1 MHFLLRVAFSSSLI
15 LVSSICTSLSAQ
27 PRLIE
32 NVPSKFEIILNSKN
46 IKEFHDFISKEN
58 LQEVEA
64 KYESFI
70 SRFPNARWSINSI
83 KKISNNEM
91 IVRTKIQAEKLIEN
105 QKFSLEA
112 RQILKL
118 SLNNEKM
125 ISTSIIH
132 ESSILKTFN
141 TPLKVIVNSPKEV
154 LTGSRYNIDIILDN
168 PLGEDFL
175 SGGIMLIKKGALFNK
190 KNPYIDL
197 SPLGAGGLFKSIQAP
212 LNPGNQTIA
221 ALLVHSK
228 GIISITET
236 IKVVNNKKDLTI

>member
-1 MHFLLRVAFSSSLI
+1 MHFLLRVAFISSLI
-15 LVSSICTSLSAQ
+15 LVGATCPSLYAQ
-27 PRLIE
+27 PRFIE
-32 NVPSKFEIILNSKN
+32 NVPSKLELILNSKS
-46 IKEFHDFISKEN
+46 IKDFNNLISKES
-58 LQEVEA
+58 LKEIEA
-64 KYESFI
+64 KYENFL
-70 SRFPNARWSINSI
+70 SRFPNARWYINLVNE
-83 KKISNNEM
+83 ISSNAIIAE
-91 IVRTKIQAEKLIEN
+91 VKIQAEKLIEN
-105 QKFSLEA
+105 QKFSLEV

-118 SLNNEKM
+118 NINNEK
-125 ISTSIIH
+125 IIATSIIY

-175 SGGIMLIKKGALFNK
+175 SGGIMLVKKGDLFK
-190 KNPYIDL
+190 EQNPYIDL

-228 GIISITET
+228 GIVSITET
-236 IKVVNNKKDLTI
+236 IKVVNNKEDLRI